1 MFPNESLPVTTNAL
15 LRRVN
20 SKLNRTTDDDVSPTF
35 LDRVD
40 AVSKSLPENSSLLT
54 MSYSNESQELI
65 LIALLKSY
73 DALDEFK
80 NSLTAYRLNMD
91 TSSAEEQ
98 GDLVRARIRIRPRD

>member
-1 MFPNESLPVTTNAL
+1 
-15 LRRVN
+15 
-20 SKLNRTTDDDVSPTF
+20 
-35 LDRVD
+35 
-40 AVSKSLPENSSLLT
+40 

-98 GDLVRARIRIRPRD
+98 GDLVRARIRIRPGD